1 MPQGKGTYG
10 SKVGRPKKNLHT
22 DPPRGGRSI
31 PKVTPKIKKPDQR
44 VKPAPKPK
52 GPNHPTKQKLGSLL
66 SQQSKKAGGKVVS
79 PVKRATGGGQ
89 PVRKAKA
96 PVRVKR
102 TTAKRTSRK

>member
-1 MPQGKGTYG
+1 MPYGKGTYG

-31 PKVTPKIKKPDQR
+31 PKVTPKR
-44 VKPAPKPK
+44 
-52 GPNHPTKQKLGSLL
+52 
-66 SQQSKKAGGKVVS
+66 AGGKVTS
-79 PVKRATGGGQ
+79 SVKKTTGGGQ

-102 TTAKRTSRK
+102 TTARRTSRK